1 MLRRFY
7 PAVLITTLLLA
18 TVPVVAS
25 SVPVVQGSIAGIE
38 LCPQSICGSAI
49 FTGEFTGL
57 VNGRLERGVFLGAIT
72 HDALPEEAGDSA
84 SITGGLWLIRTPR
97 RTLSGYVMPAGT
109 LTNYGDN
116 TFTVNMTMVLLRGGV
131 GMLHFSGLLN
141 HTPFPPTI
149 IGTVSQ

>member
-7 PAVLITTLLLA
+7 PAFLVATLLLA

-25 SVPVVQGSIAGIE
+25 SIPVVQGSIAGIE

-57 VNGRLERGVFLGAIT
+57 VNGRPERGVFLGAIT
-72 HDALPEEAGDSA
+72 HDPLPEAGDSA
-84 SITGGLWLIRTPR
+84 FITGGLWLIRTPR
-97 RTLSGYVMPAGT
+97 RALSGYVVPGGM
-109 LTNYGDN
+109 LTNNGDN
-116 TFTVNMTMVLLRGGV
+116 TFTVDMKMVLLRGGI
-131 GMLHFSGLLN
+131 GTLDFSGLLN

-149 IGTVSQ
+149 VGTVSQ